1 MTVRKSLAI
10 ALMGALGA
18 FGMMQPAIPGIN
30 RVVSGRRVGVTSTAD
45 RFFMDGEFTY
55 RKKDGHSV
63 NHGKRMAAKARNVKC
78 HKRAMK
84 GGAK

>member
-1 MTVRKSLAI
+1 MTIRKSLAI

-18 FGMMQPAIPGIN
+18 FGMMQPTIPAIAQ
-30 RVVSGRRVGVTSTAD
+30 VASRRVGVTSTAGN
-45 RFFMDGEFTY
+45 FFGSGGFGY

-63 NHGKRMAAKARNVKC
+63 AHGKRMAAKARNVKR